1 MMQYKPDNPY
11 PYRSIRWALMEEDW
25 SDLTYKE
32 IAEVFD
38 TTPQSIQYAIAAI
51 KKKTGYTVITA
62 SRLTRGEA
70 DFYQY

>member
-1 MMQYKPDNPY
+1 MMQCKPYNPY

-38 TTPQSIQYAIAAI
+38 TTTQSIQSAVASI

-62 SRLTRGEA
+62 SRRAQGEA
-70 DFYQY
+70 DFYQH